1 MSENKQS
8 AAFSKNRLEHLMR
21 KLAKKIITTT
31 ASSAADCTAVKGI
44 DTLQLIH
51 ITDYEERRF
60 SVIEPSICLT
70 VEGKKIVT
78 LGSEQYVYDNSNFL
92 ISSLDLP
99 ITTQVLEAP
108 YNGLLFKIDLQLASE
123 LMAEIDFTLFASK
136 PAGRGM
142 GVSKM
147 TPELIEAFNRLLS
160 LADNPRDIPIL
171 SPLIQKE
178 ILYRLLTGEQGYQL
192 WQLTGKQS
200 RQIAC
205 AIDWIRDNYIIPLPI
220 KDLAARSS
228 MSVSN
233 FYKHFRNCTAMSP
246 LQFQKKLRLLEARWL
261 LLSEN
266 FDVATSAYRVG
277 YESPSQFSR
286 EYKQF
291 FGSAPRDD
299 IRQLEIP

>member
-1 MSENKQS
+1 MSENKQPATS
-8 AAFSKNRLEHLMR
+8 RKNIPERIMN
-21 KLAKKIITTT
+21 KLARKIVSL
-31 ASSAADCTAVKGI
+31 AAASAADCTAVNGI

-60 SVIEPSICLT
+60 SVIEPSVCLT
-70 VEGKKIVT
+70 VIGKKLVT
-78 LGSEQYVYDNSNFL
+78 LGNEQYVYDNSNYL

-99 ITTQVLEAP
+99 IITQVLEAP
-108 YNGLLFKIDLQLASE
+108 YIGLLFKINLQLTSE
-123 LMAEIDFTLFASK
+123 LLTEIDFTHFASK

-147 TPELIEAFNRLLS
+147 TPELIEAFSRLLS
-160 LADNPRDIPIL
+160 LADNPHDIPIL

-178 ILYRLLTGEQGYQL
+178 ILYRLLTGERGYQL
-192 WQLTGKQS
+192 WQITGKQS
-200 RQIAC
+200 RQITH
-205 AIDWIRDNYIIPLPI
+205 AIDWIKENYITPLPI

-233 FYKHFRNCTAMSP
+233 FYKHFRNFTAMSP
-246 LQFQKKLRLLEARWL
+246 LQFQKKLRLLEARRL
-261 LLSEN
+261 LLAEN

-286 EYKQF
+286 EYKKF
-291 FGSAPRDD
+291 FGTAPSNDL
-299 IRQLEIP
+299 RQISTP